1 MLLAIQFLATRTT
14 ISSVNYGFQEGHHE
28 ASSRNAMLQQARS
41 KTILGHRKSSKPSIS
56 PKNHPKAPFTQLCL
70 TMFHLARQSLTS
82 QKGSPTNVRRVDIS
96 DALPGLTDSERKY
109 LREKASSDAIH
120 LLGMQSLPPSHPAT
134 SPPSPTLT
142 SSAPPSL
149 CGPASRLT
157 SREPSEALL
166 NAASKDLPSALPTP
180 PKQRHN
186 ESSPPA
192 ARMKGMW
199 ETTRR
204 VSESSSVTNDEL
216 YEKLERVKG
225 ERDSKPKRTM
235 NESFSTLNLEVEWE
249 CGSRKGSSETAR
261 TVSFHSGFEVQGTIG
276 GGGDG
281 RDARIHTASP
291 VSMKT
296 VGPGTTLETT
306 PIRKS
311 PVIHRA
317 ITSKSLA
324 DSCSSDSE
332 SDVAFEEASPLV
344 KI

>member
-1 MLLAIQFLATRTT
+1 MAFKKT
-14 ISSVNYGFQEGHHE
+14 IMKL
-28 ASSRNAMLQQARS
+28 RRAMLCCS
-41 KTILGHRKSSKPSIS
+41 KHDRTHSMDI
-56 PKNHPKAPFTQLCL
+56 
-70 TMFHLARQSLTS
+70 
-82 QKGSPTNVRRVDIS
+82 GSPTNVRRVDIS

-120 LLGMQSLPPSHPAT
+120 LLGIQSLPPSHPAT

-142 SSAPPSL
+142 SSASPSL

-192 ARMKGMW
+192 ARMKSMW

-204 VSESSSVTNDEL
+204 MSESSSVTNDEL

-225 ERDSKPKRTM
+225 ERDSKTKRTK
-235 NESFSTLNLEVEWE
+235 NESFSTLNLEFEWE
-249 CGSRKGSSETAR
+249 CSSRKGSSETAR

-276 GGGDG
+276 GGGGDT
-281 RDARIHTASP
+281 RDTRIQTASP
-291 VSMKT
+291 VAMKT
-296 VGPGTTLETT
+296 VGPGTPLKTT

-311 PVIHRA
+311 PVIQRA

-324 DSCSSDSE
+324 DSCNSDSE